1 MSDFFEPESKDDN
14 IEKDGVEIIRSN
26 IIAINNKAKEEYFKI
41 SSIGDTIV
49 DSILQDILKLDVEKR
64 FKMWERICNIKLAM
78 RELDVDLVKPNS
90 SGTSIIFQTNKSEDN
105 DINKFADSLD
115 SETMRKIDGFM
126 KTIQTIT
133 NKS

>member
-1 MSDFFEPESKDDN
+1 MSDFFEHESKDDN

-105 DINKFADSLD
+105 DINKFVDSLD
-115 SETMRKIDGFM
+115 SETMRKIDGLM

-133 NKS
+133 SES